1 MSEGYIWSAMLG
13 CFVGPAE
20 AARGVPERFSF
31 ANKHRPARVLADRDN
46 LAGSIPAEPE
56 PPKAPAEDVSTRPT
70 QAPVPAV
77 SGERMEVDPA

>member
-31 ANKHRPARVLADRDN
+31 ANKHRPATRVLPDRDS
-46 LAGSIPAEPE
+46 LAGSIPAEP
-56 PPKAPAEDVSTRPT
+56 PKGPTEDVSSTRPP
-70 QAPVPAV
+70 QAPVP
-77 SGERMEVDPA
+77 GERMEVDSA